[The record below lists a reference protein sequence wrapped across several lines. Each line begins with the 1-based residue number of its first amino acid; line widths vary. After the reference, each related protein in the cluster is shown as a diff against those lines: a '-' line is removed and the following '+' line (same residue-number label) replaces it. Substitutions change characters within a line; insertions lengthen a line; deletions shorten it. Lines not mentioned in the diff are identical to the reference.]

1 MTAISKGRQIFLHV
15 DAVDWIDIS
24 MDGKQFYVKMKC
36 GTTIKAESV
45 TM

>member
-1 MTAISKGRQIFLHV
+1 MTAISKGRAIMLNT

-24 MDGKQFYVKMKC
+24 IDGKQFYVKMKC
-36 GTTIKAESV
+36 GTTIAADSV